1 MPLTKK
7 VSEITINLEKN
18 NYELALI
25 LRAQTSNEA
34 FLELVKN
41 IQTTISQMDIQIL
54 KQDIQDNKLFAYPIK
69 KETSGSYV
77 FFNVKADPKMIAV
90 FKNKLSQNNHILRFL
105 VIKQI
110 IKKQKTKPRTI
121 KSIRQKP
128 QDLQKEKGPKKEIK
142 TYKEPKISI
151 QELDK
156 KLDKILEGEI

>member
-1 MPLTKK
+1 M
-7 VSEITINLEKN
+7 SISSITSPEKH

-77 FFNVKADPKMIAV
+77 FFSCKANPKIIKTL
-90 FKNKLSQNNHILRFL
+90 KNKLIQNNQILRFL

-110 IKKQKTKPRTI
+110 IKVRKTKAKTI
-121 KSIRQKP
+121 KSIRQKS
-128 QDLQKEKGPKKEIK
+128 QAFQKEIGPKKKIK
-142 TYKEPKISI
+142 TPKEPKISI

-156 KLDKILEGEI
+156 KLDEILEGGI